1 MEAVQNNTFHTKM
14 PRHVE
19 GMKVAGALTLAA
31 VACFAKCHFLGIVFL
46 TSARLSSSR
55 LAQTPVS
62 ALPEVSLEK
71 VKVLQIATLVSLLA
85 CSFKGYHR
93 AVAGIYTLS
102 ALKITAD
109 YFFAQDQMMAQ
120 IFNRIGGEDK
130 VSELPEVQF
139 DPNLGVRQNVENSQ
153 DALADKWSFSQLSD
167 GRRVFFFKGPIDI
180 DGKNIVETTAFVEK
194 FSLQD
199 LPNSHSV
206 SSNPGLYLLSS
217 GIEAI
222 QGALLNEDTNNM
234 NQSLHFSQAEGKG
247 KRLTMTGRF

>member
-14 PRHVE
+14 PGHVE

-31 VACFAKCHFLGIVFL
+31 VAYFAKCHLLGIVFL

-102 ALKITAD
+102 ALKITSD
-109 YFFAQDQMMAQ
+109 YFFAKDQMIEQ
-120 IFNRIGGEDK
+120 IFARIGGEDK
-130 VSELPEVQF
+130 VSNLPEVQF
-139 DPNLGVRQNVENSQ
+139 NPELAVPQNVQNNQ
-153 DALADKWSFSQLSD
+153 DALAEGWSVSQLSD
-167 GRRVFFFKGPIDI
+167 GRRVFFNKGTQEV
-180 DGKNIVETTAFVEK
+180 DGKNIVETSVFVER
-194 FSLQD
+194 FSVLD
-199 LPNSHSV
+199 VSNYPKVTSHSN
-206 SSNPGLYLLSS
+206 SMLLCL
-217 GIEAI
+217 GIITLGVAV
-222 QGALLNEDTNNM
+222 LNKDTNDEHHQLN
-234 NQSLHFSQAEGKG
+234 FSRAQGKM
-247 KRLTMTGRF
+247 LTMTGRF